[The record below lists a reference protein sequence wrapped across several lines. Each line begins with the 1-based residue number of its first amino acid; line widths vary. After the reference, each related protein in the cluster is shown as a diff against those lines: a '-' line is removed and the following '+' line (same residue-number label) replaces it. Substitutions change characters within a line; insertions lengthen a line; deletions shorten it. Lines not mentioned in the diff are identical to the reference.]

1 MEDELIE
8 LRGKLEITELF
19 VQQVKSIHA
28 LVIKLYLYCLIKC
41 VVCFFHI
48 PAHMNQ
54 LCSSSPVPAANN
66 SSAFSICAYLFLVF
80 FGCTVQPFMYVCLC
94 VVFLPYF
101 LPLFS
106 TALVKFVLM
115 QLTLFYTVV

>member
-28 LVIKLYLYCLIKC
+28 LVIKLYLHCLIKC

-80 FGCTVQPFMYVCLC
+80 FGCTVQPFMYPVY
-94 VVFLPYF
+94 V
-101 LPLFS
+101 LFS
-106 TALVKFVLM
+106 YLIFCPCFL
-115 QLTLFYTVV
+115 LP

>member
-28 LVIKLYLYCLIKC
+28 LVIKLYLHCLIKC

-54 LCSSSPVPAANN
+54 LCSSSPVPAATILLP
-66 SSAFSICAYLFLVF
+66 SQFVRICFWCFLVALYNPL
-80 FGCTVQPFMYVCLC
+80 CMSVYV
-94 VVFLPYF
+94 
-101 LPLFS
+101 LFS
-106 TALVKFVLM
+106 YLISCPCFL
-115 QLTLFYTVV
+115 LP